1 MASQGLLMVFTGN
14 GKGKTTAALG
24 MALRSAG
31 HGLAVCIIQFI
42 KGSWTYGELEAVKR
56 FSGCIDFHVMGRGF
70 TWKSDNLEED
80 KRLALEGW
88 NLARDCI
95 NSGKYH
101 LVILDEFTYLLHYK
115 MLDLDAC
122 LEVLAKRDSSQ
133 HVVITGRYAPE
144 ELVELADLVTEMQA
158 VKHPLQKGIK
168 AQRGIEF

>member
-1 MASQGLLMVFTGN
+1 METRGLLMVFTGN

-31 HGLAVCIIQFI
+31 HGLPVCIIQFI
-42 KGSWTYGELEAVKR
+42 KGSWTYGEIEAIKR
-56 FSGCIDFHVMGRGF
+56 FPGCMDLHVMGRGF

-88 NLARDCI
+88 NLARQCMD
-95 NSGKYH
+95 SGKYH

-122 LEVLAKRDSSQ
+122 LEVLSNRDKKQ
-133 HVVITGRYAPE
+133 HVVITGRYAPDA
-144 ELVELADLVTEMQA
+144 LVDMADLVTEMRA
-158 VKHPLQKGIK
+158 VKHPLQAGIK